1 MFDDAAAAG
10 WPDRFQPDPIPVHP
24 DRGFAPA
31 ASDAGALLA
40 AVGLSS
46 RAIREV
52 LGHPAGAG
60 ADG

>member
-1 MFDDAAAAG
+1 MYDDAVWAG
-10 WPDRFQPDPIPVHP
+10 GPDPIPNDP
-24 DRGFAPA
+24 DPDCSPA
-31 ASDAGALLA
+31 AADAGALLA

>member
-1 MFDDAAAAG
+1 MFDDASWAG
-10 WPDRFQPDPIPVHP
+10 RSDPIPHDSDP
-24 DRGFAPA
+24 DHAPA
-31 ASDAGALLA
+31 AGDAGTLLA

>member
-1 MFDDAAAAG
+1 MYDDAVWAGGPDPVPNDTDPDRSPAAA
-10 WPDRFQPDPIPVHP
+10 
-24 DRGFAPA
+24 
-31 ASDAGALLA
+31 DAGVLLA

>member
-1 MFDDAAAAG
+1 MYDHAVRAG
-10 WPDRFQPDPIPVHP
+10 GPDPIPNDTDP
-24 DRGFAPA
+24 DCSPA
-31 ASDAGALLA
+31 AADADALLA
-40 AVGLSS
+40 IAGLSS

>member
-1 MFDDAAAAG
+1 MFDDPSWAPA
-10 WPDRFQPDPIPVHP
+10 PDPIPDNP
-24 DRGFAPA
+24 DPDCTPA
-31 ASDAGALLA
+31 VADAGALLA
-40 AVGLSS
+40 AAGFSS